1 MVGELDNGGSWADF
15 KGGEATPQA
24 TAGASCLTLQ
34 SPAAGDRRT
43 HLGELLPSTGK
54 MGLSGGDLRALGILG
69 ESCVKFL
76 RILRTKHW
84 VT

>member
-1 MVGELDNGGSWADF
+1 MAGELDNRGSWADF

-24 TAGASCLTLQ
+24 TEGASCLTLQ

-43 HLGELLPSTGK
+43 HLGELLPGTGK
-54 MGLSGGDLRALGILG
+54 MGHSGEDLGALGILG
-69 ESCVKFL
+69 GVLCQVSED
-76 RILRTKHW
+76 IGTKHW